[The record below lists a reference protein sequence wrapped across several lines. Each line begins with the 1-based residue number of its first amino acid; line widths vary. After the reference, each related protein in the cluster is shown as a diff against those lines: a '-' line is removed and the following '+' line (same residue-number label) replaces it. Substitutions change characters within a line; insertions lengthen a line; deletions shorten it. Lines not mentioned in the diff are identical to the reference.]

1 MSRPCM
7 SLTAILAR
15 AAYVKRVPLRRG
27 DFRPWSKDE
36 LQTMKEAGDK
46 EASKLE
52 QMTEGQAPSADSS
65 RVWLHCLCSAS
76 YGMHFADP
84 SSA

>member
-1 MSRPCM
+1 MLP
-7 SLTAILAR
+7 
-15 AAYVKRVPLRRG
+15 YVKKVPLRRG

-52 QMTEGQAPSADSS
+52 QKAEGQAPFADSS
-65 RVWLHCLCSAS
+65 RV
-76 YGMHFADP
+76 
-84 SSA
+84 